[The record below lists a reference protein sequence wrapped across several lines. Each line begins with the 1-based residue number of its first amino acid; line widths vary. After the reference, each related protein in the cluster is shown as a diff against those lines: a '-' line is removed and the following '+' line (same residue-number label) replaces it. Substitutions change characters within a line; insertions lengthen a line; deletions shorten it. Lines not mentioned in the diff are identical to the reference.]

1 MVNLLPFSVFL
12 PDALQYPAFL
22 LKISYI
28 KPTFQGYRVQINQE
42 SYKCKCL
49 IKLQNTVDT

>member
-1 MVNLLPFSVFL
+1 MVNVLPFSVFL
-12 PDALQYPAFL
+12 PVALQYPAFL